1 MTIPPVRSA
10 KGPRPTYA
18 FLAHFTHPDDVAEM
32 DPGLA
37 ELTALERRRF
47 CAFTSALPAGV
58 LMVAPT
64 IRSRMG
70 ASADGVVIALPLLP
84 EEMARRGV
92 RRMSTEIQRAV
103 DLAASLGVRR
113 VGLGGYTAPYSRRGL
128 AVVGRGPAITTG
140 NALTAG
146 MAVAATIR
154 AGHAIGLA
162 LADARVAIVGAR
174 GSVGTLCARL
184 VARERP
190 RGLVLVGNP
199 ATGIA
204 GLARLR
210 RALAHDADRVA
221 ITTDLSPLADCDV
234 VITATAGARAIL
246 DDAPLAPGTIVC
258 DVAQPPDASARLRA
272 RPDLTIIDGGHVAL
286 PDPRVRFGAG
296 NFRHLP
302 DGVHL
307 ACLAETILLA
317 LEGDGR
323 DWGVGD
329 DVLLSEVD
337 AILSLAAR
345 HGFRLAPPPLTESRR
360 VPAPSPRNALCETVV

>member
-1 MTIPPVRSA
+1 
-10 KGPRPTYA
+10 
-18 FLAHFTHPDDVAEM
+18 
-32 DPGLA
+32 
-37 ELTALERRRF
+37 
-47 CAFTSALPAGV
+47 
-58 LMVAPT
+58 
-64 IRSRMG
+64 
-70 ASADGVVIALPLLP
+70 
-84 EEMARRGV
+84 
-92 RRMSTEIQRAV
+92 
-103 DLAASLGVRR
+103 
-113 VGLGGYTAPYSRRGL
+113 
-128 AVVGRGPAITTG
+128 
-140 NALTAG
+140 
-146 MAVAATIR
+146 MAVAATIG

-234 VITATAGARAIL
+234 VITATAGARAVL

-296 NFRHLP
+296 NFRQ
-302 DGVHL
+302 
-307 ACLAETILLA
+307 ETILLA

-337 AILSLAAR
+337 AILSLER
-345 HGFRLAPPPLTESRR
+345 EQRSEEHT
-360 VPAPSPRNALCETVV
+360 